1 MNNESIR
8 RADLSNQIARAVR
21 GGDHEPGQGLLHREL
36 SYAINGAAIQVH
48 KHIGPGQLEAVYERA
63 LCEELGMQGIGFER
77 QAPVKATY
85 KGRVIGEYYADVVV
99 ENQVVVELKVVAK
112 ILPVHKQ
119 QVLTYLRATGLRLG
133 LIMNFNAP
141 VLWRE
146 IKRVV
151 L

>member
-1 MNNESIR
+1 MNNASIHNT
-8 RADLSNQIARAVR
+8 ADLSRQIARAA
-21 GGDHEPGQGLLHREL
+21 GGEPGQGLLHREL

-63 LCEELGMQGIGFER
+63 LCEELGMQGIAYER

-85 KGRVIGEYYADVVV
+85 KGKVVGEYYADVVV
-99 ENQVVVELKVVAK
+99 ANQVVVELKVVAK
-112 ILPVHKQ
+112 IMPVHKQ
-119 QVLTYLRATGLRLG
+119 QVLTYLRAAQLRLG
-133 LIMNFNAP
+133 LIMNFNAS

-146 IKRVV
+146 IKRVI